1 MSGQGDRMDICTVRE
16 AARMLG
22 VSEQRVRVLLSRGK
36 LGGWKHGPM
45 WAVSQASVQAWIRAR
60 AADQTA

>member
-1 MSGQGDRMDICTVRE
+1 VRD
-16 AARMLG
+16 AARILG

-36 LGGWKHGPM
+36 LDGWKHGPM
-45 WAVSQASVQAWIRAR
+45 WIISRASIQARIRAR